1 MLLDRIGPP
10 WRCSGCWRRPRRS
23 QLRGQLRH
31 DPIAPAGQ
39 GGSGVLSL
47 RHFGLV
53 LFIPWR
59 VGAEESGAAK
69 NGLRAQHLNNA
80 LTECL
85 KWGRV
90 NLLCHGRARASF
102 SLTLRAGAM
111 RLDRIGRLGGAA
123 TAGGG
128 RDALSYGVSFA
139 TTRSHQLAEGAP
151 ACFLS
156 GLSGWF
162 SLSLGA
168 WVPKT
173 LARRK
178 MAYAAQLLN

>member
-1 MLLDRIGPP
+1 
-10 WRCSGCWRRPRRS
+10 
-23 QLRGQLRH
+23 
-31 DPIAPAGQ
+31 
-39 GGSGVLSL
+39 VLSL

-111 RLDRIGRLGGAA
+111 LLERIGRLGGAA
-123 TAGGG
+123 AAGGG

-139 TTRSHQLAEGAP
+139 TTRSHQLARGLRRAFSP
-151 ACFLS
+151 AFRA
-156 GLSGWF
+156 G
-162 SLSLGA
+162 SLY
-168 WVPKT
+168 P
-173 LARRK
+173 LARGCRRIWRGEK
-178 MAYAAQLLN
+178 MAYALSISITH